1 MLACYTLS
9 SLPLVCLPRNQDCFD
24 NLHCV
29 LAELIVYS
37 IFAMDYDND
46 DVVFDLDAIFMAM
59 EGIAAKIMQDLEE
72 DVFSYLKCSFTVLRI
87 LCLRYL

>member
-1 MLACYTLS
+1 
-9 SLPLVCLPRNQDCFD
+9 
-24 NLHCV
+24 
-29 LAELIVYS
+29 
-37 IFAMDYDND
+37 MDYDND